1 MTKIFQF
8 KVLCNYYYK
17 VDAKNEDEA
26 RQILLKEAG
35 ITIDGEPCFDDD
47 AYKDA
52 ELTDEGEN
60 EED

>member
-17 VDAKNEDEA
+17 IEAKNEDEA

-52 ELTDEGEN
+52 ELTDEGGK
-60 EED
+60 

>member
-8 KVLCNYYYK
+8 KVSCNYYYK
-17 VDAKNEDEA
+17 IEAKNEDEA

-35 ITIDGEPCFDDD
+35 ITIDGEPCFDDN

-52 ELTDEGEN
+52 ALTQTKGESK
-60 EED
+60 

>member
-8 KVLCNYYYK
+8 KVSCNYYYK

-52 ELTDEGEN
+52 ELTDEGGK
-60 EED
+60 